1 MDTYLRNIYYNPAHE
16 ASFTGP
22 KKLYK
27 AVVSAGR
34 TDISLTDIKKWLQ
47 GQEPYTLQR
56 SVRRRFDRNR
66 VIVSGIGDQFDAD
79 LIDMVKFKK
88 DNKGYQYILIV
99 IDIFS
104 KYVWLRALK
113 NKTGKEVGDALR
125 DIFRFKKPD
134 RIRTDKGKEFL
145 NQHVK
150 DLFIDGNV
158 LHLVTQNEMK
168 ANMAERAIKTL
179 KSKFHRYFTYKQ
191 TYSYLDQL
199 QNFAKS
205 YNNTHHSSINMK
217 PKQVN
222 IDNETDVWWNLYW
235 PKKTRKPQLKF
246 KYILGD
252 QVRISHLRNVFSR
265 EYDQKWTGEIFT
277 IWQRYHRG
285 SKVIYRVKD
294 YNGEEIKGTFYENE
308 LQKVYSDEE
317 TVWKIEKIL
326 KQRTRNGQKQY
337 YVKWLYWPDSYNS
350 WINASDTIDL

>member
-1 MDTYLRNIYYNPAHE
+1 MDAYLRNIYYNPVHE
-16 ASFTGP
+16 ASFTGAY
-22 KKLYK
+22 KLYK
-27 AVVSAGR
+27 AVVNAGR
-34 TDISLTDIKKWLQ
+34 TDISLNDIKKWLQ
-47 GQEPYTLQR
+47 SQEPYTLQR

-66 VIVSGIGDQFDAD
+66 VIVSGIADQFDID

-88 DNKGYQYILIV
+88 NNKGYQYVLIA
-99 IDIFS
+99 IDVFS

-113 NKTGKEVGDALR
+113 DKSGKEVSKALS
-125 DIFRFKKPD
+125 DVFKDQIPR
-134 RIRTDKGKEFL
+134 RIRSDKGKEFL
-145 NQHVK
+145 NKWVQTLLNDK
-150 DLFIDGNV
+150 NV

-191 TYSYLDQL
+191 THNYLDNL

-217 PKQVN
+217 PNQVN
-222 IDNETDVWWNLYW
+222 TDNETDVWWALYW
-235 PKKTRKPQLKF
+235 PKKPRIPQRKF
-246 KYILGD
+246 KYNVGD

-265 EYDQKWTGEIFT
+265 EYDQKWTGELFR

-294 YNGEEIKGTFYENE
+294 YNGEEIKGTFYEPE
-308 LQKVYSDEE
+308 LQKVHANAD
-317 TVWKIEKIL
+317 TVWKIDKIL
-326 KQRTRNGQKQY
+326 RQRKRNGKKQV

-350 WINASDTIDL
+350 WIDASEVVDI